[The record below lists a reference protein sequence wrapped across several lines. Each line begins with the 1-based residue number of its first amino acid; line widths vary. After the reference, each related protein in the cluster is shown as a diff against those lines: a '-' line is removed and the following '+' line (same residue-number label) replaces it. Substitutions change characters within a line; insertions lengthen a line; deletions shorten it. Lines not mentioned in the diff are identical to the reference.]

1 MNESEKIYFNNIDA
15 FKGIAIL
22 GILLVHCGA
31 ADLGG
36 VIGELSSAGAK
47 GVQIFFIISSLLIFE
62 SLQKE
67 HEKDEGMSL
76 KTWYIRRFI
85 RLMPLYYIANLFVL
99 VKDGLASSYW
109 SGTHGMT
116 IGTVVS
122 NFLFI
127 HGLYPW
133 WSNAININWY
143 IGTLAI
149 FIVAAPLLY
158 RFANRIDKLFILLA
172 LSWLCNI
179 ICNHTVGGV
188 DLGEDTYVWTAY
200 WMIFSIVA
208 QLPVLVIGII
218 LYYILEKTDIL
229 IKIKQHL
236 GNRKKSFC
244 YASTGVCLLW
254 LLFMI
259 HHGAVIVEY
268 ALVFA
273 IIIFIS
279 FIDKIY
285 LIENPIFTILG
296 KYSYGIYLFHFP
308 LFEITHKLFGNR
320 LGNSEI
326 SEIMICY
333 IVVLTVSFALSWILV
348 RLVERPV
355 VNLCTKK
362 RKSK

>member
-1 MNESEKIYFNNIDA
+1 MKESATIYFNNIDG

-36 VIGELSSAGAK
+36 IIGELSSAGAK
-47 GVQIFFIISSLLIFE
+47 GVQIFLIISSMLIFK
-62 SLQKE
+62 SLQRE
-67 HEKDEGMSL
+67 HDKDEGMSL

-85 RLMPLYYIANLFVL
+85 RLIPLYYIANLFVL
-99 VKDGLASSYW
+99 VKDGFAASYW

-149 FIVAAPLLY
+149 FIVVAPLLY
-158 RFANRIDKLFILLA
+158 QLVDRIDKLFILLVF
-172 LSWLCNI
+172 SWLCNI
-179 ICNHTVGGV
+179 ICNHTIGAV
-188 DLGEDTYVWTAY
+188 DFGEDTYVWTAY

-208 QLPVLVIGII
+208 QLPVLVIGMI
-218 LYYILEKTDIL
+218 LYYVLEKTDIL

-236 GNRKKSFC
+236 GNRKRSFC

-254 LLFMI
+254 LFYMI

-308 LFEITHKLFGNR
+308 LIEITHKLFR
-320 LGNSEI
+320 QTGNSKI
-326 SEIMICY
+326 IICY
-333 IVVLTVSFALSWILV
+333 FVVLIVSFVLSWILV

-355 VNLCTKK
+355 VYLCTQK
-362 RKSK
+362 R

>member
-1 MNESEKIYFNNIDA
+1 M
-15 FKGIAIL
+15 
-22 GILLVHCGA
+22 
-31 ADLGG
+31 
-36 VIGELSSAGAK
+36 
-47 GVQIFFIISSLLIFE
+47 LIFK

-67 HEKDEGMSL
+67 HDKGEGISL
-76 KTWYIRRFI
+76 KTWYIKRFI
-85 RLMPLYYIANLFVL
+85 RLIPLYYIANLFVL
-99 VKDGLASSYW
+99 VKDGLTPSYW

-116 IGTVVS
+116 VGTVVS

-149 FIVAAPLLY
+149 FILAAPLLY
-158 RFANRIDKLFILLA
+158 RLTDHIDKLFILLA

-179 ICNHTVGGV
+179 ICNHTIGAV

-208 QLPVLVIGII
+208 QLPVLAIGMI

-229 IKIKQHL
+229 INIKRHL

-244 YASTGVCLLW
+244 YAATVVCLLW

-259 HHGAVIVEY
+259 HYGAVIVEY

-273 IIIFIS
+273 ILIFIT
-279 FIDKIY
+279 FIDKIKV
-285 LIENPIFTILG
+285 IENPLFEILG
-296 KYSYGIYLFHFP
+296 KYSFGIYLFHFP
-308 LFEITHKLFGNR
+308 LFDIAHKLFKQWIKNPKF
-320 LGNSEI
+320 EI
-326 SEIMICY
+326 AICY
-333 IVVLTVSFALSWILV
+333 MTVLAVSFALSWVLV
-348 RLVERPV
+348 HLVERPV
-355 VNLCTKK
+355 IRLCTQKD
-362 RKSK
+362 S

>member
-1 MNESEKIYFNNIDA
+1 MKKTSVIYFNNIDA

-36 VIGELSSAGAK
+36 FIGELSSAGAK
-47 GVQIFFIISSLLIFE
+47 GVQIFLIISSMLICK
-62 SLQKE
+62 SLQNE
-67 HEKDEGMSL
+67 HSKDEGMSL
-76 KTWYIRRFI
+76 KTWYIKRFI
-85 RLMPLYYIANLFVL
+85 RLIPLYYIANLFVL
-99 VKDGLASSYW
+99 VKDGLTSSYW

-116 IGTVVS
+116 MGTIIS

-149 FIVAAPLLY
+149 FIVAAPMLY
-158 RFANRIDKLFILLA
+158 RLMDRIDKLFILLA

-179 ICNHTVGGV
+179 ICNHTIGTI
-188 DLGEDTYVWTAY
+188 DFGEDTYVWTAY
-200 WMIFSIVA
+200 WMNFSIVA
-208 QLPVLVIGII
+208 QLPVLVIGMI

-229 IKIKQHL
+229 NNIKRHL
-236 GNRKKSFC
+236 SNGKKSFC
-244 YASTGVCLLW
+244 YAATGVCLLW
-254 LLFMI
+254 LFFMI

-273 IIIFIS
+273 IMIFIS

-285 LIENPIFTILG
+285 LIENPIFKALG

-308 LFEITHKLFGNR
+308 LLEIAQKLFRQQIGN
-320 LGNSEI
+320 LKI
-326 SEIMICY
+326 FICY
-333 IVVLTVSFALSWILV
+333 IVVLTVSFLLSWILV
-348 RLVERPV
+348 RLVERPI
-355 VNLCTKK
+355 VNLCTKTH
-362 RKSK
+362 S